1 MKKISKYIYVALVS
15 VLITSCTP
23 QKENT
28 SIIVD
33 VISKLTFHDV
43 ANTQISY
50 GTVYDIDS
58 NEYKTLQIGK
68 YEWFAQNLR
77 TKKLQDGT
85 PIPIISE
92 NETWANTK
100 EPACCSYNNNE
111 CTEVTGMLYNY
122 KTVQTNQICP
132 EGWEVASDSAWI
144 DLANNLG
151 GVDKAGVSL
160 KANNV
165 WNEKQKTTNESGF
178 SAVPAGFR
186 EREGAY
192 YIMGKNAIWWS
203 ADAHNNENAKY
214 FYIDNNE
221 SLNESHIVR
230 EVGLSIRCVKK
241 Q

>member
-1 MKKISKYIYVALVS
+1 MKQIYIYTFAALLGVS
-15 VLITSCTP
+15 LVCCTP

-28 SIIVD
+28 SVIVD
-33 VISKLTFHDV
+33 IISKLSFDDV
-43 ANTQISY
+43 ANHTVTY
-50 GTVYDIDS
+50 GLAYDVDS
-58 NEYKTLQIGK
+58 NEYKTLQIGE

-77 TKKLQDGT
+77 TKTLQDGT
-85 PIPIISE
+85 PIPVVSE
-92 NETWANTK
+92 NETWAKTT
-100 EPACCSYNNNE
+100 EAACCSYNNAE

-122 KTVQTNQICP
+122 KAVQTNQICP

-144 DLANNLG
+144 NLADNFN
-151 GVDKAGVSL
+151 GVDKAGIDL

-165 WNEKQKTTNESGF
+165 WNEKQKTTNASGF

-203 ADAHNNENAKY
+203 ADPHNAENAKY

-221 SLNESHIVR
+221 SLNGSHIVR
-230 EVGLSIRCVKK
+230 EVGLSVRCVKK
-241 Q
+241 H